1 MENVGTVAWIAT
13 HAIAFLALF
22 WILKK
27 VAWRPVLDLLDQ
39 RSESIE
45 KQYAEMERMKA
56 EAEQSQQEY
65 KAQLQAAHAEARDL
79 VQKAKSDAE
88 KLKEQLQSENQ
99 AQIEKARKEATE
111 RIAHE
116 TEAARAEL
124 RRYVADLSIAA
135 AEKFLT
141 EGLTDQ
147 QKKQLTDRTLP
158 EIESAASRN

>member
-1 MENVGTVAWIAT
+1 MENVGTVAWIIT
-13 HAIAFLALF
+13 HALAFLALF
-22 WILKK
+22 WFLRR
-27 VAWRPVLDLLDQ
+27 VAWRPILDLLDQ

-56 EAEQSQQEY
+56 EAERSQQEN
-65 KAQLQAAHAEARDL
+65 KAQLQAAYAEARDL
-79 VQKAKSDAE
+79 VQKAKADAE
-88 KLKEQLQSENQ
+88 KLKEQLQSENH

-116 TEAARAEL
+116 TEVARAEL
-124 RRYVADLSIAA
+124 RRYVADLSIAV
-135 AEKFLT
+135 AEKFLI

-158 EIESAASRN
+158 EIENAASRN